1 MAQIREYKSSVFSML
16 LENQKN
22 CLQVYNALNNTSH
35 EDPDLVEIK
44 RLDGGILL
52 SIRNDASFL
61 IDNRLNL
68 YEHQSTYN
76 PNMPL
81 RSLIYFTELIRE
93 HITNDDLFKRQKIT
107 IPVPHFVV
115 FYNGI
120 ENRPEKENM
129 FLSSSY
135 AHDVCEPELEL
146 KCTVYNIN
154 QGNNQILLNKCPVLN
169 EYMIFVDK
177 VRTFMKIYKDIE
189 TAIDM
194 AVEECIAGHV
204 LEDFLL
210 EKGNEVK
217 QVAAL
222 DYTFERREKLFR
234 AEEREQGRKEGL
246 AEGLAEGHAEGLA
259 EGITQGELL
268 ARIKIICVKL
278 QKSQTIEQIS
288 DALEENPKIIEKI
301 VTIANEYAPNYDVE
315 EITKRYMNL

>member
-1 MAQIREYKSSVFSML
+1 MPYSVPAVRRSIYGT
-16 LENQKN
+16 NTRVQKQ
-22 CLQVYNALNNTSH
+22 CIFHALGESKKL
-35 EDPDLVEIK
+35 PA
-44 RLDGGILL
+44 GI
-52 SIRNDASFL
+52 
-61 IDNRLNL
+61 
-68 YEHQSTYN
+68 Q
-76 PNMPL
+76 
-81 RSLIYFTELIRE
+81 
-93 HITNDDLFKRQKIT
+93 
-107 IPVPHFVV
+107 
-115 FYNGI
+115 
-120 ENRPEKENM
+120 
-129 FLSSSY
+129 
-135 AHDVCEPELEL
+135 
-146 KCTVYNIN
+146 
-154 QGNNQILLNKCPVLN
+154 
-169 EYMIFVDK
+169 
-177 VRTFMKIYKDIE
+177 
-189 TAIDM
+189 
-194 AVEECIAGHV
+194 CIAGHV

>member
-1 MAQIREYKSSVFSML
+1 MPYSVPAVRRSIYGT
-16 LENQKN
+16 NTRVQKQ
-22 CLQVYNALNNTSH
+22 CIFHALGESKKL
-35 EDPDLVEIK
+35 PAGV
-44 RLDGGILL
+44 
-52 SIRNDASFL
+52 
-61 IDNRLNL
+61 
-68 YEHQSTYN
+68 Q
-76 PNMPL
+76 
-81 RSLIYFTELIRE
+81 
-93 HITNDDLFKRQKIT
+93 
-107 IPVPHFVV
+107 
-115 FYNGI
+115 
-120 ENRPEKENM
+120 
-129 FLSSSY
+129 
-135 AHDVCEPELEL
+135 
-146 KCTVYNIN
+146 
-154 QGNNQILLNKCPVLN
+154 
-169 EYMIFVDK
+169 
-177 VRTFMKIYKDIE
+177 
-189 TAIDM
+189 
-194 AVEECIAGHV
+194 CIAGHV

-246 AEGLAEGHAEGLA
+246 AEGLA

>member
-1 MAQIREYKSSVFSML
+1 MPYSVPAVRRSIYGT
-16 LENQKN
+16 NTRVQKQ
-22 CLQVYNALNNTSH
+22 CIFHALGESKKL
-35 EDPDLVEIK
+35 PA
-44 RLDGGILL
+44 GI
-52 SIRNDASFL
+52 
-61 IDNRLNL
+61 
-68 YEHQSTYN
+68 Q
-76 PNMPL
+76 
-81 RSLIYFTELIRE
+81 
-93 HITNDDLFKRQKIT
+93 
-107 IPVPHFVV
+107 
-115 FYNGI
+115 
-120 ENRPEKENM
+120 
-129 FLSSSY
+129 
-135 AHDVCEPELEL
+135 
-146 KCTVYNIN
+146 
-154 QGNNQILLNKCPVLN
+154 
-169 EYMIFVDK
+169 
-177 VRTFMKIYKDIE
+177 
-189 TAIDM
+189 
-194 AVEECIAGHV
+194 CIAGHV

-246 AEGLAEGHAEGLA
+246 AEGLA

>member
-1 MAQIREYKSSVFSML
+1 MPYSVPAVRRSIYGT
-16 LENQKN
+16 NTRVQKQ
-22 CLQVYNALNNTSH
+22 CVFHALGESKKL
-35 EDPDLVEIK
+35 PAGV
-44 RLDGGILL
+44 
-52 SIRNDASFL
+52 
-61 IDNRLNL
+61 
-68 YEHQSTYN
+68 QC
-76 PNMPL
+76 
-81 RSLIYFTELIRE
+81 
-93 HITNDDLFKRQKIT
+93 
-107 IPVPHFVV
+107 
-115 FYNGI
+115 I
-120 ENRPEKENM
+120 E
-129 FLSSSY
+129 
-135 AHDVCEPELEL
+135 
-146 KCTVYNIN
+146 
-154 QGNNQILLNKCPVLN
+154 Q
-169 EYMIFVDK
+169 
-177 VRTFMKIYKDIE
+177 
-189 TAIDM
+189 
-194 AVEECIAGHV
+194 HV

-246 AEGLAEGHAEGLA
+246 AEGLA